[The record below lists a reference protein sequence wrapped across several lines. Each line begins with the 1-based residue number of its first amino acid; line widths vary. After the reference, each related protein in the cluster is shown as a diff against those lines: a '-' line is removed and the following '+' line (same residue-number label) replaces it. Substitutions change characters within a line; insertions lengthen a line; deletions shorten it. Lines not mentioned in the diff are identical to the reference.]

1 MGSDWQGDDRSVALR
16 RLVVDALIRAGGGH
30 VGPSL
35 SCLEILRSLYDGIAR
50 HRPDQPDWPDRDRV
64 ILSKGHG
71 CVALYAVL
79 ADHGYFDADMLR
91 TVCARDSSLGGHP
104 ERHLVP
110 GVEFSTGSLGH
121 GLSVGVGMALAL
133 RRRGSRSRVF
143 VVLGDGELG
152 EGSVWEA
159 LMSAAHHRLANL
171 CVLIDRN
178 GLQSSGPTA
187 EVLDVEPL
195 ADKLSAFGCAVRQ
208 VDGHDVAMLT
218 SLLVGIPFDGS
229 RPSAL
234 ICTTVKGRGVE
245 LAENQAT
252 WHYRGSFSDSE
263 IAGMRGSLDRL
274 GAGEAH
280 G

>member
-1 MGSDWQGDDRSVALR
+1 VSSDWRTDDRSVALR
-16 RLVVDALIRAGGGH
+16 RLVVDALVSAGSGH

-35 SCLEILRSLYDGIAR
+35 SCLEILRSLYDGVAR
-50 HRPDQPDWPDRDRV
+50 HRPGEPQWPDRDRV

-79 ADHGYFDADMLR
+79 ADHGYFGVDTLG
-91 TVCARDSSLGGHP
+91 TLCARGSPLGGHP

-121 GLSVGVGMALAL
+121 GLSAGVGMALAL
-133 RRRGSRSRVF
+133 RRRGSPSRVF

-195 ADKLSAFGCAVRQ
+195 AAKLTAFGCAVRQ
-208 VDGHDVAMLT
+208 ADGHDVGLLT
-218 SLLVGIPFDGS
+218 SLLTAIPFDQA

-234 ICTTVKGRGVE
+234 VCVTTKGRGIE

-252 WHYRGSFSDSE
+252 WHYRGSFTDSE
-263 IAGMRGSLDRL
+263 VAAMRGSLDRL
-274 GAGEAH
+274 GRGAPG
-280 G
+280 